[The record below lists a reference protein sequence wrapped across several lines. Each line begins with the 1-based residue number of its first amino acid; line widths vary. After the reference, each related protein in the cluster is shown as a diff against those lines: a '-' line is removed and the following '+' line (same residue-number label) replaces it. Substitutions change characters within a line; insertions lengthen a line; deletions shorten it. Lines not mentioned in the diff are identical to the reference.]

1 MWQCSSCEY
10 VNDDW
15 DERCLRCG
23 VDRVTSEAELA
34 ARVEREARERAS
46 QPEEPVQLSALEQRI
61 LATPRPEV
69 PAAEEPPAAE
79 EVRASVVNTAR
90 KPDSTPPEPVPDK
103 ARLQTDVDRLLEQ
116 QLASGNAVLP
126 EETRRRG
133 SELTAIIVIAV
144 CLIGLCA
151 VGFVAYSR
159 GMISL
164 PRPAPEQALDFSALG
179 FEGQP
184 AYPKNQ
190 DLTDLLADE
199 SRSMRPFRM
208 HAQML
213 YDSQA
218 AYARIMDE
226 LTPLPGQ
233 TDISAQLDRTSEVSS
248 RLLDDYAEFE
258 QETVPKLLTKA
269 PETVEMLRAQY
280 AARAAEVMGIL
291 QQGYIGLE
299 QPEHRAFLLSDSIP
313 ELFSRYGAIDA
324 SGFSDQW
331 QMIRE
336 QRRQLELDEQ
346 YAAEIEEAKT
356 WYSTLATLHSEVDKV
371 IRGLGEVSTNRG
383 RLNPAAVKLVV
394 LLDDYAGKIE
404 DLNTQFEDYAKG
416 VPDTDCDS
424 LNEALANFRAL
435 ALEDHM
441 YCFGEIYKRYSEDRY
456 AELEQYD
463 NLAAHFDY
471 ALIWWPRKKPEYE
484 GIISTYEQRWRESWV
499 E

>member
-34 ARVEREARERAS
+34 ARAEREALERAS
-46 QPEEPVQLSALEQRI
+46 QPEAPVQLSELERRI
-61 LATPRPEV
+61 LATPRPEEQPV
-69 PAAEEPPAAE
+69 EESPAAG
-79 EVRASVVNTAR
+79 EVTASVV
-90 KPDSTPPEPVPDK
+90 KPSPVADAVPSEPVKDRE
-103 ARLQTDVDRLLEQ
+103 RLQTDVDRLLEQ

-133 SELTAIIVIAV
+133 SELSAIIIIAV

-164 PRPAPEQALDFSALG
+164 PKAAPEQALDFTALG
-179 FEGQP
+179 FDSQP

-190 DLTDLLADE
+190 DLTELLADE
-199 SRSMRPFRM
+199 SRGMRPFRM

-218 AYARIMDE
+218 AYARIMDV

-233 TDISAQLDRTSEVSS
+233 AEITEQLDMTSEVSS
-248 RLLDDYAEFE
+248 RLFDDYAEFE
-258 QETVPKLLTKA
+258 KETVPKQLSKS
-269 PETVEMLRAQY
+269 PETVELLRAQY

-291 QQGYIGLE
+291 QQGYIGLD

-324 SGFSDQW
+324 TGFSEQW
-331 QMIRE
+331 QLIRE
-336 QRRQLELDEQ
+336 RRRQLELDEQ
-346 YAAEIEEAKT
+346 YAAEIEETEA
-356 WYSTLATLHSEVDKV
+356 WYSTLASLHAEVDKV
-371 IRGLGEVSTNRG
+371 IRGLGEVSSNRG
-383 RLNPAAVKLVV
+383 RLNPAAIKLIV
-394 LLDDYAGKIE
+394 LLDNYAGKIE
-404 DLNTQFEDYAKG
+404 ELNTQFEEYAKA
-416 VPDTDCDS
+416 VPETDCDS
-424 LNEALANFRAL
+424 LNEALANFRTL

-484 GIISTYEQRWRESWV
+484 GIISTYEQRWRKSWV